1 METRADWQYTREC
14 LETECW
20 LTGGNEDYGEEYSE
34 VSSSPPTPDWMKSC
48 DSYWNTDDID
58 SEEEEEE
65 EEQLQR
71 ARGCYVVPI
80 PATTT
85 TTTPPATNTN
95 TDVFNP
101 NDPLRNFLVNRKITL
116 AEYERWKIVHQ
127 TTTPSTLTLEQQQQ
141 QRKKRID
148 FGPGH
153 NSVSE
158 SESDDGDDDGNTT
171 HQTTTTIYGSGYS
184 TLLYSN
190 VPIDSW
196 NPNPDPT
203 PDMRYTALAKSHE
216 FMSRCLVDEHDQ
228 QLASAFI
235 VKLVWE
241 RYAFHPSPDAPWERY
256 TLRNFWEENALV
268 IYDALQ
274 VLVDKHARVHRGTET
289 ETMQANMIPPPY
301 NVTPI
306 DTLEITFETIGKMC
320 RCIADDFNT
329 PSIDAYVKEFIISL
343 YRELVFIT
351 LVETHM
357 RQQPFSAV
365 FDKNAVMREFYDI
378 EMQKSTDP
386 MYRAELMTTEEYLAK
401 KRQQRQQ

>member
-1 METRADWQYTREC
+1 MNREDFNYTKEC
-14 LETECW
+14 LREVC
-20 LTGGNEDYGEEYSE
+20 LFVDHDAPEYE
-34 VSSSPPTPDWMKSC
+34 VSSSPPTPDWMKPC
-48 DSYWNTDDID
+48 DSYWNGGD
-58 SEEEEEE
+58 SDSDE

-85 TTTPPATNTN
+85 TTPPATN
-95 TDVFNP
+95 VFNP
-101 NDPLRNFLVNRKITL
+101 NDPLRYFMVNREITH
-116 AEYERWKIVHQ
+116 AEYERWKLVHQ
-127 TTTPSTLTLEQQQQ
+127 TTPSTLTLEQQ

-153 NSVSE
+153 NSVSD
-158 SESDDGDDDGNTT
+158 SESDDDGDNTQST
-171 HQTTTTIYGSGYS
+171 QTTTIYGGGYS
-184 TLLYSN
+184 ALLHGD
-190 VPIDSW
+190 VRTDSW

-203 PDMRYTALAKSHE
+203 PDRRYTVLATSPA

-241 RYAFHPSPDAPWERY
+241 RYAFHPSPDAPCERY

-289 ETMQANMIPPPY
+289 MQVNMIPPSH

-306 DTLEITFETIGKMC
+306 ETLETTFETIGKMC
-320 RCIADDFNT
+320 RTIGDKFNT
-329 PSIDAYVKEFIISL
+329 QSVSTYIEEFIVAL
-343 YRELVFIT
+343 YRELVFIA
-351 LVETHM
+351 LVETHI
-357 RQQPFSAV
+357 RHQPFSAV
-365 FDKNAVMREFYDI
+365 FDKNAVMREFHDV
-378 EMQKSTDP
+378 EMQKATDP
-386 MYRAELMTTEEYLAK
+386 MYRAEFMTTEEYLAK
-401 KRQQRQQ
+401 KRQQERHERQ

>member
-1 METRADWQYTREC
+1 METRDDWQYTREC

-20 LTGGNEDYGEEYSE
+20 LTGSNQDYGEEYSE
-34 VSSSPPTPDWMKSC
+34 VSSSPPTPDWMKPC
-48 DSYWNTDDID
+48 DSYWNTDD
-58 SEEEEEE
+58 SESDDEVQ
-65 EEQLQR
+65 QLQR

-85 TTTPPATNTN
+85 TTTTTTPPATNTN
-95 TDVFNP
+95 VFNP

-141 QRKKRID
+141 RKKRID

-158 SESDDGDDDGNTT
+158 SESDDDDDGDDGNTT

-203 PDMRYTALAKSHE
+203 SDMRYTALAKSYE

-228 QLASAFI
+228 QLASAFM

-241 RYAFHPSPDAPWERY
+241 RYAFHPSPHAPWERY
-256 TLRNFWEENALV
+256 TLRNFWEDNALV

-274 VLVDKHARVHRGTET
+274 VLVDKHARVHRGT

-320 RCIADDFNT
+320 RTIGDDNLNT
-329 PSIDAYVKEFIISL
+329 PSVDAYVLEFIMSL

-357 RQQPFSAV
+357 RQQPFSAI
-365 FDKNAVMREFYDI
+365 FDKNAVMREFHDI
-378 EMQKSTDP
+378 EMQKATDP

-401 KRQQRQQ
+401 KREQGQQ

>member
-85 TTTPPATNTN
+85 TTTLPVTN
-95 TDVFNP
+95 VFNP
-101 NDPLRNFLVNRKITL
+101 NDPLRYFMVNREITPV
-116 AEYERWKIVHQ
+116 EYERWKLVHQ
-127 TTTPSTLTLEQQQQ
+127 TTPSPLTLEQQ

-153 NSVSE
+153 NSVSDSE
-158 SESDDGDDDGNTT
+158 SEDDEFNT
-171 HQTTTTIYGSGYS
+171 QTTQTTQTTTIYGGGYS
-184 TLLYSN
+184 TLLHGN
-190 VPIDSW
+190 VRTDSW

-203 PDMRYTALAKSHE
+203 PDRRYTVLATSPE

-241 RYAFHPSPDAPWERY
+241 RYAFHPSPDAPCERY

-289 ETMQANMIPPPY
+289 MQANMIPPPH
-301 NVTPI
+301 NMTPI
-306 DTLEITFETIGKMC
+306 ETLETTFETIGKMC
-320 RCIADDFNT
+320 RTIGDNFNARSVFT
-329 PSIDAYVKEFIISL
+329 YMEEFIVAL
-343 YRELVFIT
+343 YRELVFIA
-351 LVETHM
+351 LVEKHM
-357 RQQPFSAV
+357 RQQPFSAI
-365 FDKNAVMREFYDI
+365 FDKNAVL
-378 EMQKSTDP
+378 S
-386 MYRAELMTTEEYLAK
+386 RAGTV
-401 KRQQRQQ
+401 

>member
-1 METRADWQYTREC
+1 MNREDFDYTDEC
-14 LETECW
+14 LREVC
-20 LTGGNEDYGEEYSE
+20 LFVDHDAPEYE
-34 VSSSPPTPDWMKSC
+34 VSSSPPTPDWMKPC
-48 DSYWNTDDID
+48 DSYWNDGD
-58 SEEEEEE
+58 SDSDE

-85 TTTPPATNTN
+85 TTPPATN
-95 TDVFNP
+95 VFNP
-101 NDPLRNFLVNRKITL
+101 NDPLRYFMVNREITL

-127 TTTPSTLTLEQQQQ
+127 TTPSTLTLEQQ

-153 NSVSE
+153 NSVSD
-158 SESDDGDDDGNTT
+158 SESDDDGDNTQPT
-171 HQTTTTIYGSGYS
+171 QTTTIYGNGYS
-184 TLLYSN
+184 ALLHSD
-190 VPIDSW
+190 VRTDSW

-203 PDMRYTALAKSHE
+203 PDRRYTVLATSPE

-228 QLASAFI
+228 QLASAFM

-241 RYAFHPSPDAPWERY
+241 RYAFHPSPHAPWKIY
-256 TLRNFWEENALV
+256 TLRDFWEENALV

-274 VLVDKHARVHRGTET
+274 VLVDKHARVHRGT

-320 RCIADDFNT
+320 RTIGDKLNT
-329 PSIDAYVKEFIISL
+329 SSVDAYVEEFINAL
-343 YRELVFIT
+343 YRELVFIA

-365 FDKNAVMREFYDI
+365 FDKNATMREFYDI
-378 EMQKSTDP
+378 EMQKATDP
-386 MYRAELMTTEEYLAK
+386 MYQAEFMTTEEYLAK
-401 KRQQRQQ
+401 KRQQGQQGQQ

>member
-1 METRADWQYTREC
+1 MNREDFDYTDEC
-14 LETECW
+14 LREVC
-20 LTGGNEDYGEEYSE
+20 LFVDHDAPEYE
-34 VSSSPPTPDWMKSC
+34 VSSSPPTPDWMKPC
-48 DSYWNTDDID
+48 DSYWNGGD
-58 SEEEEEE
+58 SDSDE

-85 TTTPPATNTN
+85 TTPPATN
-95 TDVFNP
+95 VFNP
-101 NDPLRNFLVNRKITL
+101 NDPLRYFMVNREITL

-127 TTTPSTLTLEQQQQ
+127 TTPSTLTLEQQ

-153 NSVSE
+153 NSVSD
-158 SESDDGDDDGNTT
+158 SESDDDGDNT
-171 HQTTTTIYGSGYS
+171 QTTQTTQTTTIYGNGYS
-184 TLLYSN
+184 VLLHSD
-190 VPIDSW
+190 VRTDSW

-203 PDMRYTALAKSHE
+203 PDGRYTVLATSPE

-241 RYAFHPSPDAPWERY
+241 RYAFHPSPDAPCERY

-289 ETMQANMIPPPY
+289 MQANMIPPPH

-320 RCIADDFNT
+320 RTIGDKLNT
-329 PSIDAYVKEFIISL
+329 SSVDAYVEEFINAL
-343 YRELVFIT
+343 YRELVFIA

-357 RQQPFSAV
+357 RQQPFSSV
-365 FDKNAVMREFYDI
+365 FDKNATMREFYDI
-378 EMQKSTDP
+378 EMQKATDP
-386 MYRAELMTTEEYLAK
+386 MYRAEFMTTEEYLAK
-401 KRQQRQQ
+401 KRQQGQQ